1 MKVLGMGM
9 PEMTLLFTTLIP
21 LIVCFIAWLL
31 AISLIIKAAQA
42 KGFHRDGTG
51 KLWFIG
57 IFATPIVLGLYVA
70 SLPDRGQS

>member
-1 MKVLGMGM
+1 MKVLGMGT

-21 LIVCFIAWLL
+21 LIVCLIAWLL

>member
-21 LIVCFIAWLL
+21 LIVCLIAWLL